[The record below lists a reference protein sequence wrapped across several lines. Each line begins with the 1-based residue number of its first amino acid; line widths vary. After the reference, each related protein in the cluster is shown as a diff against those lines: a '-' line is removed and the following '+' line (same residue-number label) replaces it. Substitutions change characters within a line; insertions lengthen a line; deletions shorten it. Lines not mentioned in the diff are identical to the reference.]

1 MVLIKLNIQKKGG
14 FMEKEMFGVLNKKRL
29 RKSETAKPEKANR
42 KSYDRQAKKQG
53 KSAVQ
58 ENSN

>member
-1 MVLIKLNIQKKGG
+1 MVKKMSGG
-14 FMEKEMFGVLNKKRL
+14 LSKKRL
-29 RKSETAKPEKANR
+29 RKSEIAKPEKANR
-42 KSYDRQAKKQG
+42 RPYDRQAKKQV

>member
-1 MVLIKLNIQKKGG
+1 MRKGMSG
-14 FMEKEMFGVLNKKRL
+14 GLNKKRL
-29 RKSETAKPEKANR
+29 RKSETAKPERANR
-42 KSYDRQAKKQG
+42 KPYDRQAKKQV

>member
-1 MVLIKLNIQKKGG
+1 
-14 FMEKEMFGVLNKKRL
+14 MEKEMVGVLNKKRL

-42 KSYDRQAKKQG
+42 KPYDRQAKKQG